1 MEHQGLAQRTFVEQ
15 NMLRQL
21 MDALRVTLAREERAG
36 DSRERL
42 STLRF
47 IVQSFQRHLERMM
60 SLEEDDGYLG
70 WVVDENPRLDRVVAA
85 LRDEHDRLRNAMQHV
100 LIRLGRVSAEN
111 RADMDPVC
119 EELFDLLRMLD
130 EHREKEGGLLQEA
143 VTRDGGGE
151 GG

>member
-1 MEHQGLAQRTFVEQ
+1 MDHQVLAQRTFVEQ

-36 DSRERL
+36 DSAQRL
-42 STLRF
+42 ATLRF

-70 WVVDENPRLDRVVAA
+70 WVVDENPRLDRAVAA
-85 LRDEHDRLRNAMQHV
+85 LRDEHDRFRDALQRV
-100 LIRLGRVSAEN
+100 LHRLGHITAEN
-111 RADMDPVC
+111 RADLDPAC
-119 EELFDLLRMLD
+119 QELLDLLRMLD

-143 VTRDGGGE
+143 FGRDVGSE
-151 GG
+151 G